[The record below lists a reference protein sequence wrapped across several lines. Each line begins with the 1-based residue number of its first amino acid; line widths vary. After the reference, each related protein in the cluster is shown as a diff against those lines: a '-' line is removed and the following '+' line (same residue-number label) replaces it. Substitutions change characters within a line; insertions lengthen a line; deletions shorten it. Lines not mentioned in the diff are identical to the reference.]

1 LARLGFAWIYLGGFR
16 VRVAFSEGWG
26 YSNDRSGGND
36 SLILSFPRK
45 RESIA
50 AAKLLDARFR
60 GHDRCSN
67 RYGASAVSTSSTQ

>member
-1 LARLGFAWIYLGGFR
+1 M
-16 VRVAFSEGWG
+16 GWG

-45 RESIA
+45 SIA

-60 GHDRCSN
+60 GHDGCSN